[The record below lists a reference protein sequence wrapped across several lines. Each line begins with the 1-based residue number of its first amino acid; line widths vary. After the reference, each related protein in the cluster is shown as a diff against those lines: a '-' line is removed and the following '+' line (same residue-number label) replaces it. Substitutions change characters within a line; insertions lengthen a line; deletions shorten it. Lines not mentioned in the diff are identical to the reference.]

1 MDIWRY
7 PWRISNIL
15 GDIRGS
21 DVKEFDHGEFQGV
34 LEVYM
39 KTLESIIFL

>member
-21 DVKEFDHGEFQGV
+21 DVKEFMENFKEYV